1 MPTLRIVPRVSVII
15 PAHNA
20 AAYLPEALA
29 SVEAQTYA
37 DWEIVAVD
45 DGSSDETWAL
55 LESAGS
61 RVKALRNP
69 VATGP
74 AAARNHALAQ
84 AGGELVVFLD
94 ADDLLKPRYLESQ
107 IACLESARRRGCRV
121 GLVTC
126 DARLLDETG
135 DAEHTYLDQIPRRD
149 RRKPLT
155 LDRILERNPIY
166 ISSLVPSAVGESV
179 GWFDVELFGTEDFGL
194 WVKILERGYEAI
206 LNPEPLAVYR
216 RHAGTVSSN
225 IARQGANNRRTYEL
239 ALARGAL
246 SARQRRIARR
256 AIRYNRAMEVVATL
270 RFRPAG
276 RPSVRQVM
284 RALPLLAWVALTN
297 PRWWSQWIAVLRTGV
312 QPPGKSRRDEPK

>member
-1 MPTLRIVPRVSVII
+1 M
-15 PAHNA
+15 
-20 AAYLPEALA
+20 
-29 SVEAQTYA
+29 
-37 DWEIVAVD
+37 
-45 DGSSDETWAL
+45 
-55 LESAGS
+55 
-61 RVKALRNP
+61 
-69 VATGP
+69 
-74 AAARNHALAQ
+74 
-84 AGGELVVFLD
+84 FLD
-94 ADDLLKPRYLESQ
+94 ADDLLLPQFLERQ
-107 IACLESARRRGCRV
+107 IACLGWLAGDRNV
-121 GLVTC
+121 GIVTC

-135 DAEHTYLDQIPRRD
+135 DAEHTYLDQIPSRD

-216 RHAGTVSSN
+216 RHAGSVSSN

-276 RPSVRQVM
+276 RASARQIM

-297 PRWWSQWIAVLRTGV
+297 PRWWKQWAAVLRTGR
-312 QPPGKSRRDEPK
+312 QPAAVRPGKRARPT